1 MSEEVVEESTLD
13 AKANFNKG
21 KSLLKDGNTHGACRA
36 FQKAFKKESD
46 NPDYLSYYGMC
57 AALSR
62 GEIKLGL
69 ELCTKAIKKEFYRPN
84 YYENLSRV
92 YVAAGNK
99 KSAITAIMKGLKYD
113 RDSEKLNSMLVTLG
127 VREKPVISI
136 FKRSNPL
143 NKVLGIFFRR
153 TIPQMTGKK
162 GAGR

>member
-1 MSEEVVEESTLD
+1 MSEEELKETEVD
-13 AKANFNKG
+13 AKTDFNKG
-21 KSLLKDGNTHGACRA
+21 KSLLKSGNTHGACRA
-36 FQKAFKKESD
+36 FQKAFKKESE
-46 NPDYLSYYGMC
+46 NPEYLSYYGMC

-62 GEIKLGL
+62 GEIKLGI
-69 ELCTKAIKKEFYRPN
+69 ELCTKAIKKEFYRPH

-92 YVAAGNK
+92 YVVAGNK

-113 RDSEKLNSMLVTLG
+113 RDSETLHSMLVELG

-143 NKVLGIFFRR
+143 NKLLGIFFRR

-162 GAGR
+162 GAGK